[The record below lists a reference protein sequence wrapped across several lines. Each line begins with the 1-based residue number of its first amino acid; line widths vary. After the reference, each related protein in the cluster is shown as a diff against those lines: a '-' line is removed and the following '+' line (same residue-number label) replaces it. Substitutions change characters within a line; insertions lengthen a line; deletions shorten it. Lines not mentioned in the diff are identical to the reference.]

1 MYTDRADVAHTVRL
15 VQGKEI
21 AAEDYNLSVS
31 MYVEPEDT
39 REVIDIA
46 ALNAEIREIVAREEV
61 LRREIDKI
69 IAEIEDEEGIA
80 L

>member
-1 MYTDRADVAHTVRL
+1 MYTDRADVAHTVRC
-15 VQGKEI
+15 VQSKEI

-31 MYVEPEDT
+31 TYVEPEDT

-46 ALNAEIREIVAREEV
+46 ALNAEIREIVAKEEV

>member
-1 MYTDRADVAHTVRL
+1 MYTDRADVAHTVRR

-31 MYVEPEDT
+31 TYVEPEDT
-39 REVIDIA
+39 REVIDIV

>member
-1 MYTDRADVAHTVRL
+1 MYTDRADVAYTVRL

-31 MYVEPEDT
+31 TYVEPEDT
-39 REVIDIA
+39 REVIDIV